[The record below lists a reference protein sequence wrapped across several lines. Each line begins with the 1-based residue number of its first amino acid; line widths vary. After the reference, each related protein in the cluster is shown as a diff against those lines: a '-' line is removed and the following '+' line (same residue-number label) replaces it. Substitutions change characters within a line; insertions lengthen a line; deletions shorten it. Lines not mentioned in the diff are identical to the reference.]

1 MVGFRPTFLLVV
13 DPNRQVAE
21 LIEPTLDDMG
31 FELVRVLLHGDQR
44 PTLQVMAERA
54 DRAAMTVE
62 HCAQISRA
70 ISAILDVADPIAGAY
85 RLEVTSPGLDRP
97 LTRRADFERFRG
109 SEVRVET
116 DVPIE
121 GQRRFRGRLLGVVD
135 DQLRMQ
141 IAEGEQVIPCAAIKK
156 AKLIL
161 TDELLAAAA
170 AEQRS

>member
-1 MVGFRPTFLLVV
+1 M

-21 LIEPTLDDMG
+21 LIEPTLGDMG
-31 FELVRVLLHGDQR
+31 FELVRVLLHGGQR
-44 PTLQVMAERA
+44 PTLQVMAERI
-54 DRAAMTVE
+54 DREAMTVE

-70 ISAILDVADPIAGAY
+70 VSAILDVADPIAGAY
-85 RLEVTSPGLDRP
+85 QLEVTSPGLDRP

-109 SEVRVET
+109 SEARVET

-135 DQLRMQ
+135 DQLRLQ
-141 IAEGEQVIPCAAIKK
+141 IDEGEWVIPCTAIKK

-161 TDELLAAAA
+161 TEELLAAAA

>member
-1 MVGFRPTFLLVV
+1 V
-13 DPNRQVAE
+13 DANRQVAE
-21 LIEPTLDDMG
+21 LIEPTLSDMG
-31 FELVRVLLHGDQR
+31 FELVRVLLHGGQR
-44 PTLQVMAERA
+44 PVLQVMAERA
-54 DRAAMTVE
+54 DRTPMSIE
-62 HCAQISRA
+62 HCAEISRA

-109 SEVRVET
+109 FEARVET
-116 DVPIE
+116 ELPIA

-135 DQLRMQ
+135 DQLRLQ
-141 IAEGEQVIPCAAIKK
+141 LAEGEQAIPCAGIKK

-170 AEQRS
+170 EQRS

>member
-1 MVGFRPTFLLVV
+1 M
-13 DPNRQVAE
+13 DANRQVAD
-21 LIEPTLDDMG
+21 LIEPTLSDMG
-31 FELVRVLLHGDQR
+31 FELVRVLLHGGQR

-54 DRAAMTVE
+54 DRAPMSVE
-62 HCAQISRA
+62 HCAAISRA

-109 SEVRVET
+109 FEARVET
-116 DVPIE
+116 DLPIA

-135 DQLRMQ
+135 DQLRLQ
-141 IAEGEQVIPCAAIKK
+141 LAEGEQAIPCAGIRK
-156 AKLIL
+156 AKLIV
-161 TDELLAAAA
+161 TDEVLAAA

>member
-1 MVGFRPTFLLVV
+1 M
-13 DPNRQVAE
+13 DANRQVAE
-21 LIEPTLDDMG
+21 LIEPTLSDMG
-31 FELVRVLLHGDQR
+31 FELVRVLLHGGQR
-44 PTLQVMAERA
+44 PVLQVMAERA
-54 DRAAMTVE
+54 DRTPMSIE
-62 HCAQISRA
+62 HCAEISRA

-109 SEVRVET
+109 FEARVET
-116 DVPIE
+116 ELPIA

-135 DQLRMQ
+135 DQLRLQ
-141 IAEGEQVIPCAAIKK
+141 LAEGEQAIPCAGIKK

-170 AEQRS
+170 EQRS

>member
-1 MVGFRPTFLLVV
+1 M
-13 DPNRQVAE
+13 DANRQVAE
-21 LIEPTLDDMG
+21 LIEPTLSDMG
-31 FELVRVLLHGDQR
+31 FELVRVLLHGGQR
-44 PTLQVMAERA
+44 PVLQVMAERA
-54 DRAAMTVE
+54 DRTPMSVE
-62 HCAQISRA
+62 HCAAISRA

-109 SEVRVET
+109 FEARVET
-116 DVPIE
+116 ELPIA

-135 DQLRMQ
+135 DQLRLQ
-141 IAEGEQVIPCAAIKK
+141 LAEGEQAIPCAGIKK

-170 AEQRS
+170 EQRS

>member
-1 MVGFRPTFLLVV
+1 V
-13 DPNRQVAE
+13 DANRQVAE
-21 LIEPTLDDMG
+21 LIEPTLSDMG
-31 FELVRVLLHGDQR
+31 FELVRVLLHGGQR
-44 PTLQVMAERA
+44 PVLQVMAERA
-54 DRAAMTVE
+54 DRTPMSVE
-62 HCAQISRA
+62 HCAAISRA

-109 SEVRVET
+109 FEARVET
-116 DVPIE
+116 ELPIA

-135 DQLRMQ
+135 DQLRLQ
-141 IAEGEQVIPCAAIKK
+141 LAEGEQAIPCAGIKK

-170 AEQRS
+170 EQRS